1 MANQLPSFLS
11 GSNVVIKI
19 GDMTVAFCQDLRF
32 NRTMTNVPVRGIGS
46 YSVHTL
52 EPVDF
57 SVSGQMSIV
66 RFADLKTSVN
76 KAAYQSALAQSVK
89 DGKMTQAAA
98 DAALAQVANF
108 NNAVGVESLSD
119 YKDKATSSGNSL
131 LDAFHF
137 DPRKML
143 LTSTFDIEVYD
154 RKVVGAPATG
164 GYGLKGLEN
173 LIYQIMDC
181 RLSSYSIN
189 FVPGQLLIENVTFL
203 GSNCR
208 SISQTTQKVA
218 SAT

>member
-46 YSVHTL
+46 HSVHTL

-66 RFADLKTSVN
+66 RYANLSQTF
-76 KAAYQSALAQSVK
+76 
-89 DGKMTQAAA
+89 
-98 DAALAQVANF
+98 DAAKYQAQLLNKGILTADEITTLTANAVSSF
-108 NNAVGVESLSD
+108 NNGDRIGAISNFVS
-119 YKDKATSSGNSL
+119 KPTASGNSL
-131 LDAFHF
+131 LDSSYF

-143 LTSTFDIEVYD
+143 LTATFDIDVYD
-154 RKVVGAPATG
+154 RKAVASGTKFDLGSAG
-164 GYGLKGLEN
+164 N
-173 LIYQIMDC
+173 LIYSIKNC
-181 RLSSYSIN
+181 RLNSYSIN

-203 GSNCR
+203 GTTCET
-208 SISQTTQKVA
+208 ITTPTSQVV
-218 SAT
+218 